1 MVSLLCF
8 FCIAA
13 VKGQEATSC
22 GAPEAILCIR
32 ESPETCRG
40 IPTKL
45 VDVSNETSW
54 GLNTVSWQTSQGG
67 NGIVLSAFGDTDG
80 DGDVDMVALVCLQKI
95 ERTGQNNLCNA
106 DLKFY
111 ENIAGAVPG
120 TPPLWKERDANF
132 ITGNLSGIVP
142 PGFVP
147 YNPNVIGNFEGNV
160 TYSGFE
166 FNYMFPATLVLI
178 DLDADDDLDLVLSLS
193 EFGFSANSGS
203 YYYQNIGN
211 SSRAEWVD
219 SASPIGSSPNDFPSD
234 TPWLESVRN
243 VFVHPDPLG
252 DVGSLSFAD
261 LDADGDVD
269 AVCSTS
275 DSGTFYYENTGTKPS
290 PSYTA
295 RGFIYKSPGDTS
307 VVLHDLDNDGDYD
320 VLIGSGRGDA
330 NVYVIENTGSR
341 FEPAWTKKKSYN
353 WIGLDKVIGPLNNFG
368 IHLQQII
375 DLDLD
380 GLDDFV
386 YQSSGPNYSPLEYGK
401 MKFFRRIKVVGPGN
415 FMARTT
421 WELSDTKFDTYFQDS
436 PKPVGID
443 LNGDNLT
450 DLIVG
455 YRKDGVVLNIETA
468 EYYENKGIGKDGVNY
483 ADSKEL
489 KDKDGNVIIEQMLR
503 SMFLDIDQDNDFDL
517 ILGTYKDGLLL
528 YKNIGT
534 STVPSFE
541 RQIEWSLDHVCEK
554 EVPDEFGEFDFN
566 CGAAVGNFDED
577 SLLDI
582 IVFNN
587 GQQMYK
593 HLLPTTETSPKFV
606 RETEWEGS
614 SDLPN
619 GLPSIEAIGGI
630 TFGDVDQDGDD
641 DAVVGKP
648 DGTLEY
654 YERIEL
660 SPPKWKKT
668 ENAAWSLSDIN
679 VGTAPKPTL
688 LDYDNDGDLDLIV
701 GNRAG
706 KLLLF
711 EQATCATSCTTTG
724 QCNIATEYMPTC
736 TCSFAGGTTGRSC
749 NSCDSGYYFVPSDS
763 TGDRSVDGS
772 DAGTCRACDPGKYGK
787 FNEHRK
793 VQNAEGNPPFGP
805 TCLECPIGWAQPA
818 QGKNECVMCG
828 PTNPEYDPRKGSSTG
843 KAGKPNCGK

>member
-1 MVSLLCF
+1 
-8 FCIAA
+8 
-13 VKGQEATSC
+13 
-22 GAPEAILCIR
+22 
-32 ESPETCRG
+32 
-40 IPTKL
+40 
-45 VDVSNETSW
+45 
-54 GLNTVSWQTSQGG
+54 
-67 NGIVLSAFGDTDG
+67 
-80 DGDVDMVALVCLQKI
+80 
-95 ERTGQNNLCNA
+95 
-106 DLKFY
+106 
-111 ENIAGAVPG
+111 
-120 TPPLWKERDANF
+120 
-132 ITGNLSGIVP
+132 
-142 PGFVP
+142 
-147 YNPNVIGNFEGNV
+147 
-160 TYSGFE
+160 
-166 FNYMFPATLVLI
+166 
-178 DLDADDDLDLVLSLS
+178 
-193 EFGFSANSGS
+193 
-203 YYYQNIGN
+203 
-211 SSRAEWVD
+211 
-219 SASPIGSSPNDFPSD
+219 
-234 TPWLESVRN
+234 
-243 VFVHPDPLG
+243 
-252 DVGSLSFAD
+252 
-261 LDADGDVD
+261 
-269 AVCSTS
+269 
-275 DSGTFYYENTGTKPS
+275 
-290 PSYTA
+290 
-295 RGFIYKSPGDTS
+295 
-307 VVLHDLDNDGDYD
+307 
-320 VLIGSGRGDA
+320 
-330 NVYVIENTGSR
+330 
-341 FEPAWTKKKSYN
+341 
-353 WIGLDKVIGPLNNFG
+353 
-368 IHLQQII
+368 
-375 DLDLD
+375 
-380 GLDDFV
+380 
-386 YQSSGPNYSPLEYGK
+386 
-401 MKFFRRIKVVGPGN
+401 
-415 FMARTT
+415 MARTT

-679 VGTAPKPTL
+679 VGLEPKPTL

-701 GNRAG
+701 GNGAG

-749 NSCDSGYYFVPSDS
+749 NSCDIGYYFVPSDS
-763 TGDRSVDGS
+763 TGSNSVDGS
-772 DAGTCRACDPGKYGK
+772 DAGICRACGPGKYGK
-787 FNEHRK
+787 FSETRK
-793 VQNAEGNPPFGP
+793 KAFDTLKFSYVTYSGFEVSEIGTCSDCPPGFYQGNDTSPICHACPKGWYQNNDLSTSCFACQAGRYQNAEGNDI
-805 TCLECPIGWAQPA
+805 CLDCPKGWAQPK
-818 QGKNECVMCG
+818 QGENECVMCG
-828 PTNPEYDPRKGSSTG
+828 PTNPEYDPEPRKGSSTG
-843 KAGKPNCGK
+843 EAGKPNCGK